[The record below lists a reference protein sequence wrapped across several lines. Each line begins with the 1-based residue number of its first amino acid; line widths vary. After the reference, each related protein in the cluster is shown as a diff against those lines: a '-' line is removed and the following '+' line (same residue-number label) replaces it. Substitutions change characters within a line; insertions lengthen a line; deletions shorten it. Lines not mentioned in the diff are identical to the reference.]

1 MASTVAAAEPTIDT
15 TCHPPLKYAAVGST
29 SSPSSQ
35 IVVPDGAV
43 WQTGSASV
51 RPARPNEPPP
61 SIAMPPP
68 SCEPNTMMTAVGLT
82 VIPSM
87 YSRRF
92 PPMLLVTVG
101 ESGPSLDQVDFA
113 APLTPKVM

>member
-1 MASTVAAAEPTIDT
+1 
-15 TCHPPLKYAAVGST
+15 
-29 SSPSSQ
+29 
-35 IVVPDGAV
+35 
-43 WQTGSASV
+43 
-51 RPARPNEPPP
+51 
-61 SIAMPPP
+61 MPPP

-101 ESGPSLDQVDFA
+101 ESVPSLDQVDFA